1 MRSVDRIYLQYGVD
15 EDAAS
20 LLLDW
25 QEKISAANPGA
36 RLVPKEQLHLTVLH
50 FGVAWEV
57 YNEIKMQQPELDWD
71 SFEQALVIFL
81 HETQQMLPVSTLVNP
96 KRLTYMGQSANT
108 AAVAVTTSQELDQA
122 HEQALHALYAFL
134 RSCGITHP
142 QGFMQGSPNFRFAL
156 TFRPHIT
163 LARLAPKQPSIE
175 TEEVSQAHPFTLTAM
190 KVLYSHAGS

>member
-1 MRSVDRIYLQYGVD
+1 MRSVDRIYLQYSVD
-15 EDAAS
+15 EDAAT
-20 LLLDW
+20 LLINW
-25 QEKISAANPGA
+25 QEKIAAANSGA
-36 RLVPKEQLHLTVLH
+36 RLVPKEQLHLTILH

-81 HETQQMLPVSTLVNP
+81 HQAQYMLPASTLV
-96 KRLTYMGQSANT
+96 KSQRLTYMGQNANT
-108 AAVAVTTSQELDQA
+108 AAVAVTTSKELHQA
-122 HEQALHALYAFL
+122 HEQALHALHVFL

-163 LARLAPKQPSIE
+163 LARLAPQQPSIE
-175 TEEVSQAHPFTLTAM
+175 MEEVSRAHPFKLTAM
-190 KVLYSHAGS
+190 KVLYSHAG